1 MEKKHKLAAVVLG
14 IAAVC
19 TIGLLHSIA
28 ARKNMYPCKGVHYL
42 ARQTEL

>member
-14 IAAVC
+14 
-19 TIGLLHSIA
+19 IA